1 MSLTAAIQTCG
12 YLATVWFA
20 LLLFPQIFL
29 NRGRR
34 STESLSLTILPSLP
48 PSFPPSLPPSLQ
60 RMSLAAAIQTCGYL
74 DTVCFALLLF
84 SQIFLNQARRSI
96 ESLSLTLPP
105 SLPPSLQKMSL
116 TAAIQTCGYLAT
128 VCFALLLFPQ
138 IFLNQARR
146 STKGL
151 SLSLVLLWHAA
162 AVLIMP
168 YLLYLDEALPLLLQ
182 WGVFALAS
190 VLLEVQFFMF
200 RKREEGKEG
209 GKEEGEEEEAGEATA
224 VVADEE
230 EGDEEDGH
238 NPPIPSIP
246 PSSFSPPPSPTP
258 PLPLLL
264 LLGLALLLLS
274 LGCIFGLLSL
284 FNAVSSSQEGTV
296 FIKVVGSGLASLF
309 LAVGFLPQLYLMCK
323 ARSSQGLS
331 LGLSVLDLMGSSF
344 SILVL
349 CLEAKEEGE
358 EVDVGG
364 VAPYGVIVGF
374 QVRREGGREGGVV
387 CVCCSEAPF
396 PSTSSWFI

>member
-1 MSLTAAIQTCG
+1 
-12 YLATVWFA
+12 
-20 LLLFPQIFL
+20 
-29 NRGRR
+29 
-34 STESLSLTILPSLP
+34 
-48 PSFPPSLPPSLQ
+48 
-60 RMSLAAAIQTCGYL
+60 
-74 DTVCFALLLF
+74 
-84 SQIFLNQARRSI
+84 
-96 ESLSLTLPP
+96 
-105 SLPPSLQKMSL
+105 MSL

-128 VCFALLLFPQ
+128 VCFALLLVPQ

-146 STKGL
+146 STEGL

-168 YLLYLDEALPLLLQ
+168 YLLWLDEALPLLLQ

-190 VLLEVQFFMF
+190 ILLEVQFFVF
-200 RKREEGKEG
+200 RKRKGGKEG
-209 GKEEGEEEEAGEATA
+209 GKEEGEEEEAVEATA

-230 EGDEEDGH
+230 EADEEDGH
-238 NPPIPSIP
+238 LKNHTIPSSS

-258 PLPLLL
+258 SLPLLL

-284 FNAVSSSQEGTV
+284 FNAVSSSQEGKV
-296 FIKVVGSGLASLF
+296 FIEVVGSGFASFF

-331 LGLSVLDLMGSSF
+331 LGLSVLDLTGSSL

-364 VAPYGVIVGF
+364 VAPYGIIVGF
-374 QVRREGGREGGVV
+374 QVRWEGGREGGVV
-387 CVCCSEAPF
+387 CVCCSETSF
-396 PSTSSWFI
+396 PSTCSWFI